1 MSQIQ
6 TSQPPVKPLLTQ
18 ELMDRILSSRHS
30 ITSEECYR
38 QIAEHLGRPNRP
50 GRKKEIRNGKEVWV
64 CC

>member
-1 MSQIQ
+1 MHPSQI
-6 TSQPPVKPLLTQ
+6 QPPVKPLLSPEQ
-18 ELMDRILSSRHS
+18 MKRILSSRRS
-30 ITSEECYR
+30 ITSEEAYR